1 MSKQMVNTSPVVSRP
16 ITKELAEARRS
27 AVVTLLTALKA
38 RITARNIVF
47 MAGSNMPVE
56 NLGGEVDI
64 ADYAQETDLYSVG
77 DDVEYLAADLMP
89 VDDLGLFM
97 PACIIKRRRG
107 GTKGGSYILDTTV
120 YHIVTGDYARD
131 AVMPLVDALNAVDD
145 AIASATADHLTA
157 LGVTIERHYVCNP
170 QNDGNV
176 LPFVKMGEATARD
189 YAQHVRLCAD
199 EQMASTSIVRT
210 WHHTSAGWLVTNEAN
225 SVTGGEYCYSFRVP
239 A

>member
-89 VDDLGLFM
+89 VDDLDVFI
-97 PACIIKRRRG
+97 PACIIKRRSG

-120 YHIVTGDYARD
+120 YHIETGDYIRE
-131 AVMPLVDALNAVDD
+131 AVMPLVDSLNAVDD
-145 AIASATADHLTA
+145 AIASATADYLTA
-157 LGVTIERHYVCNP
+157 LGVGIERNYVCASE
-170 QNDGNV
+170 NDGNV
-176 LPFVKMGEATARD
+176 LPFIKMGDETAES
-189 YAQHVRLCAD
+189 YAQRVRLCAD
-199 EQMASTSIVRT
+199 EQIASTSIVRM
-210 WHHTSAGWLVTNEAN
+210 WHHTPVGWLVTNEAN
-225 SVTGGEYCYSFRVP
+225 NVTGGEYCYCFRVP

>member
-1 MSKQMVNTSPVVSRP
+1 MRTKMNNMAPVVSGP
-16 ITKELAEARRS
+16 ITKELAEARRN
-27 AVVTLLTALKA
+27 AVDALLTALKA
-38 RITARNIVF
+38 RITSRCVVF
-47 MAGSNMPVE
+47 TAGSSMPAE
-56 NLGGEVDI
+56 NLSGEVDI
-64 ADYAQETDLYSVG
+64 ADYTREADLYSV
-77 DDVEYLAADLMP
+77 DDDMEYLAADLMQ
-89 VDDLGLFM
+89 VDNLGVFM
-97 PACIIKRRRG
+97 PACIIKRRSG

-120 YHIVTGDYARD
+120 YHIETGDYAQD
-131 AVMPLVDALNAVDD
+131 TVMPLVEALNAVDD
-145 AIASATADHLTA
+145 AIASATADYLTA

-176 LPFVKMGEATARD
+176 LPFVKMGKLTARD
-189 YAQHVRLCAD
+189 YAQRVRLCVD

>member
-1 MSKQMVNTSPVVSRP
+1 MSKEMSNTAPVVSGP

-27 AVVTLLTALKA
+27 AVAALLTALKA
-38 RITARNIVF
+38 RITSRCIVF
-47 MAGSNMPVE
+47 MAGSGMPTE

-64 ADYAQETDLYSVG
+64 ADYARETDLYSVG

-89 VDDLGLFM
+89 VDDLDVFM
-97 PACIIKRRRG
+97 PACVIKRLGRDA
-107 GTKGGSYILDTTV
+107 KGDSYTLDTTV
-120 YHIVTGDYARD
+120 YHIETGNYARET
-131 AVMPLVDALNAVDD
+131 VMPLVEALNAVDD
-145 AIASATADHLTA
+145 AIASATADYLNA

-176 LPFVKMGEATARD
+176 LPFVKMGDETAQS
-189 YAQHVRLCAD
+189 YARRARLCAD